1 MTSYDVSH
9 DKKTKN
15 QDHPKS
21 KKFKKNG
28 GSQPSPSTPKNK
40 NKKRKI
46 SSTEIT
52 TQDDGG
58 IGANKPV
65 AAAPGGNA
73 NSSPP
78 LEKWSKSKKK
88 RMRKLMA
95 KQQFKNEQV
104 VPSSG
109 KVLEHTTASSK
120 RQQQL
125 SSSASLVSSTTNITA
140 TNNENQTAQLSAAS
154 SLPASSLPASSSA
167 ASKTQTTYKA
177 RLAGSRF
184 RILNEELYTTTSH
197 ESYTKFAHNPELF
210 EQYHEG
216 FRYQV
221 ESWPENPVDV
231 MVHKLY
237 EQATTTTTELKTTNT
252 ISKKKNKTKY
262 PPPVVVADFGCG
274 DAQLAKDLL
283 AYTYDDDDDSD
294 SSEEEDSATKP
305 TTTNTTNHQMFDVHS
320 FDLVAPNP
328 YVTACDMAKVPLPNK
343 SVDVCV
349 FCLSLMG
356 TNLADFIRE
365 AHRVLKDDT
374 GRIHIAEV
382 RSRIEYSHS
391 NSNSTPTSSSTLS
404 AAATASSKPP
414 PNNRSNNNNKKN
426 KKKNKNEGTLAEF
439 TDVLMKLGFDCI
451 KTDRSN
457 TMFLL
462 LELKKNGKKPKK
474 DLKFSAKPCIYK
486 RR

>member
-1 MTSYDVSH
+1 
-9 DKKTKN
+9 
-15 QDHPKS
+15 
-21 KKFKKNG
+21 
-28 GSQPSPSTPKNK
+28 
-40 NKKRKI
+40 
-46 SSTEIT
+46 
-52 TQDDGG
+52 
-58 IGANKPV
+58 
-65 AAAPGGNA
+65 
-73 NSSPP
+73 
-78 LEKWSKSKKK
+78 
-88 RMRKLMA
+88 
-95 KQQFKNEQV
+95 
-104 VPSSG
+104 
-109 KVLEHTTASSK
+109 
-120 RQQQL
+120 
-125 SSSASLVSSTTNITA
+125 
-140 TNNENQTAQLSAAS
+140 
-154 SLPASSLPASSSA
+154 
-167 ASKTQTTYKA
+167 
-177 RLAGSRF
+177 
-184 RILNEELYTTTSH
+184 
-197 ESYTKFAHNPELF
+197 
-210 EQYHEG
+210 
-216 FRYQV
+216 
-221 ESWPENPVDV
+221 

-237 EQATTTTTELKTTNT
+237 EQATTTITATKSKTTNT
-252 ISKKKNKTKY
+252 IPKKKNKTKY

-294 SSEEEDSATKP
+294 SSEEEESTTKP
-305 TTTNTTNHQMFDVHS
+305 TTTNTTNNPMFDVHS

-328 YVTACDMAKVPLPNK
+328 YVTACDMATVPLPNK

-391 NSNSTPTSSSTLS
+391 SNSTPTSSSTLS
-404 AAATASSKPP
+404 AAATASKQPS
-414 PNNRSNNNNKKN
+414 NNRSNNSHNNKKN
-426 KKKNKNEGTLAEF
+426 KKKNKNEGTLEEF